1 MTDIPFLSEC
11 AGFHL
16 FGGSEAASVANI
28 VNPAKPL
35 IKVGT
40 PTYPAAN
47 YAQCDI
53 NSELQ
58 GFRTTDSF
66 PNRNTTALA
75 MMTWPR
81 NAADTGYAALRIK
94 SISMNGGAI
103 YLLWFASTD
112 HQFITGPGTG
122 ISDAL
127 ANNRRPS
134 FNQDNDQGVRVTGP
148 HRYALMAMV
157 DTGSEARMTLQ
168 EGYQLKQFTGTS
180 AAAAV
185 SSPIFFAGQGFIGN
199 AVCRIAS
206 CAYFTRAL
214 DFDEIT
220 AVWEFMTAELAARGI
235 G

>member
-1 MTDIPFLSEC
+1 MTIPFIEDC
-11 AGFHL
+11 AGYHL
-16 FGGSEAASVANI
+16 FGTSEAASVANI

-47 YAQCDI
+47 YAQVDF

-66 PNRNTTALA
+66 PNRNATALA

-81 NAADTGYAALRIK
+81 NAADTGYAALRVK
-94 SISMNGGAI
+94 SISMNDGAI

-122 ISDAL
+122 ISDGL

-168 EGYQLKQFTGTS
+168 EGYQLKQFTGTP
-180 AAAAV
+180 AAAPV
-185 SSPIFFAGQGFIGN
+185 SSPIFFGGQGFLGN
-199 AVCRIAS
+199 AVFRIAS
-206 CAYFTRAL
+206 CAYFNRAL
-214 DFDEIT
+214 DFAAISD
-220 AVWEFMTAELAARGI
+220 VWKFMSENLAERGI
-235 G
+235 T